1 MDAVDQ
7 AFQVGGADHPQRG
20 AEAAGGQGAG
30 IAVGED
36 VLRAALLLADQ
47 LHAQLGHGQVGLAV
61 AVMDGDRLGLQHR
74 QRPIPLL
81 HTLQALAHAVQ
92 RPEQVDR
99 GGPRV
104 GQQAEVFLQR
114 RAPIAAPGQARA
126 GAEDDAVGRADA
138 DGRRTAHDHVANGLG
153 HLGRRPV
160 VEPDLLL
167 GQQALIQQPQRTV
180 PPLDRLD
187 PLGRQQSLSHAHTS
201 R

>member
-1 MDAVDQ
+1 M
-7 AFQVGGADHPQRG
+7 
-20 AEAAGGQGAG
+20 
-30 IAVGED
+30 GED

-61 AVMDGDRLGLQHR
+61 AFMDGDRLGFQHR
-74 QRPIPLL
+74 QRLVAL
-81 HTLQALAHAVQ
+81 FHSLQTVAHAVQ

-99 GGPRV
+99 RGSRV
-104 GQQAEVFLQR
+104 GQQAEVLLQR
-114 RAPIAAPGQARA
+114 GAPVAALRQARA
-126 GAEDDAVGRADA
+126 GAKDDAVGGADA
-138 DGRRTAHDHVANGLG
+138 DGRRAAHNHIANGLG
-153 HLGRRPV
+153 HLGRRLMF
-160 VEPDLLL
+160 EPDLLL